1 MSDAAGKSG
10 RSHTGAVISN
20 KSNKTSGRGE
30 TIGFLAEFWLYL
42 RERKKFWLLPIVIV
56 MVLFG
61 GLIVLTKGTALA
73 PFVYTLF

>member
-1 MSDAAGKSG
+1 MSNAAERSR
-10 RSHTGAVISN
+10 RSHAGAVTSK
-20 KSNKTSGRGE
+20 KSNKTLGRGE